1 MVQFLTK
8 TRLALNARGGKEVGI
23 EDLVKRVVKKRFK
36 MFFRWNEGILEQQWD
51 PVKSPELHELQK

>member
-23 EDLVKRVVKKRFK
+23 EDLVKRVVNKKLK
-36 MFFRWNEGILEQQWD
+36 IFFFGETKGFWSNNEIQ
-51 PVKSPELHELQK
+51 